1 MNPITN
7 SFESISSIPSNLSFD
22 AILVLGGGVPEDII
36 NPPSYTKERCKAA
49 SEIYHKTSSP
59 TNSSNGHH
67 EHNKNGQREQTT
79 KILTLSAGT
88 AHLPQALSS
97 DGLPIWE
104 STASAAYLIHE
115 LNVNPKDVYAETTSY
130 DTISNAFFARLNFCD
145 LVSWKKLLIIT
156 NEFHMDRTKL
166 IFDWIFHAPLSGNTT
181 ASTTTTTSNKK
192 EEPYKL
198 YYYAVPDVG
207 LSPSAI
213 EARTQKE
220 QKSAN
225 TVKNILS
232 QKYTTIE
239 DIFHFL
245 TMEHSFYTAS
255 KLVERGMST
264 GGDEGVVNKLVQDSY
279 GGVSLKKKNQ
289 NENNYKKHRI
299 GGLYNEEHSMRVSFL
314 FGTLFGIAIVFLGSK
329 ARGGSGKR
337 HLS

>member
-1 MNPITN
+1 MNSNNN

-22 AILVLGGGVPEDII
+22 AILVLGGGVPEDIT

-49 SEIYHKTSSP
+49 SEIYHKTKSS
-59 TNSSNGHH
+59 SS
-67 EHNKNGQREQTT
+67 KNNDLHQQKT

-166 IFDWIFHAPLSGNTT
+166 IFDWIFHAPLS
-181 ASTTTTTSNKK
+181 STSSKQ
-192 EEPYKL
+192 EDPYEL

-220 QKSAN
+220 QKSAT
-225 TVKNILS
+225 TVKNVLS
-232 QKYTTIE
+232 QKYNTIE

-264 GGDEGVVNKLVQDSY
+264 GDEGGGGDGVNKLVQDSY
-279 GGVSLKKKNQ
+279 GGVSLKKLNQ
-289 NENNYKKHRI
+289 NNESENYKKHRI
-299 GGLYNEEHSMRVSFL
+299 GGLYNEENSMRVSFL
-314 FGTLFGIAIVFLGSK
+314 FGTLFGIAIMFLGSK
-329 ARGGSGKR
+329 ARGGVGKR